1 MKQGLKSANSY
12 ESGFLSVVIPVFNEE
27 LVISETIKRI
37 REILNFS
44 QINHEILVVNDG
56 SIDNTLAIL
65 IQLQSESTSIRI
77 INLSTNSG
85 HMNAIRAGLEASYG
99 DFVLTID
106 ADLQDPPEAIP
117 DMYALI
123 SAEQREKQK
132 KGGGQVTLE
141 SSYDVVQAYRADRT
155 SDTFWKRRTASLYYK
170 IIKKVTGIDL
180 IPHAADYRIMKR
192 HVVDTLIELPE
203 KKLVFRL
210 LIPSLGF
217 RVALF
222 PVERRKRFAGDSKYT
237 NRKMVS
243 LAIDSIIGFS
253 NRPLRYLAYLGTFA
267 SFVLFLASVGTLLL
281 YVFGDTL
288 PGWPSLVL
296 LILSFNAFLFAGL
309 GLVGEYVGRTYQL
322 VQARPNSPW
331 NEL

>member
-1 MKQGLKSANSY
+1 MKQGLKSASSH
-12 ESGFLSVVIPVFNEE
+12 ESGLLSVVIPVFNEE
-27 LVISETIKRI
+27 LVISETVKRI
-37 REILNFS
+37 REILNYS

-85 HMNAIRAGLEASYG
+85 HMNAIRAGLEASHG

-117 DMYALI
+117 DMYAII
-123 SAEQREKQK
+123 SAEQEEKQK
-132 KGGGQVTLE
+132 GGQVSLE
-141 SSYDVVQAYRADRT
+141 GSYDVVQAYRANRT

-170 IIKKVTGIDL
+170 TIKKVTGIDL
-180 IPHAADYRIMKR
+180 IPHAADFRIMKR
-192 HVVDTLIELPE
+192 HVVDTLIALPE

-210 LIPSLGF
+210 IIPSLGF

-253 NRPLRYLAYLGTFA
+253 NRPLRYLAYLGAFA
-267 SFVLFLASVGTLLL
+267 SSVLFLASVGTLLL
-281 YVFGDTL
+281 YIFGDTL

-296 LILSFNAFLFAGL
+296 LLLSFNAFLFAGL

-322 VQARPNSPW
+322 VQGRPNSSW

>member
-1 MKQGLKSANSY
+1 MKQGLETVSSHQK
-12 ESGFLSVVIPVFNEE
+12 GLLSVVIPVFNEA
-27 LVISETIKRI
+27 LVISESIKRV
-37 REILNFS
+37 REILHMS
-44 QINHEILVVNDG
+44 QINHEILVINDG
-56 SIDNTLAIL
+56 SSDDTLNIL
-65 IQLQSESTSIRI
+65 IQIQELSDLRI

-117 DMYALI
+117 DMYAI
-123 SAEQREKQK
+123 ITAEPNAENRKQNNL
-132 KGGGQVTLE
+132 GV
-141 SSYDVVQAYRADRT
+141 SYDVVQAYRADRT
-155 SDTFWKRRTASLYYK
+155 TDTLWKRKTAALYYK
-170 IIKKVTGIDL
+170 IVKEITGIDL

-192 HVVDTLIELPE
+192 HVVDTLIALPE

-210 LIPSLGF
+210 LIPSLGL
-217 RVALF
+217 RIALF
-222 PVERRKRFAGDSKYT
+222 PIERKKRFAGESKYT

-267 SFVLFLASVGTLLL
+267 SIVLFLASVGTLFL
-281 YVFGDTL
+281 YLFGDTI

-296 LILSFNAFLFAGL
+296 LLLSFNAFLFAGL
-309 GLVGEYVGRTYQL
+309 GLVGEYVGRIYQL
-322 VQARPNSPW
+322 VQARPNTSW